1 MAEVMGRDVPSCE
14 SQDSENM
21 NLAPFKMKEKNF
33 FRRGVMSPQKTLA
46 TIHPQNATEKIHLYM
61 TTASKIPLESSFL
74 CYRSTFQVLSIAG
87 GLSLALIDQVGC

>member
-33 FRRGVMSPQKTLA
+33 FRRGGYVTSEDPGY
-46 TIHPQNATEKIHLYM
+46 H
-61 TTASKIPLESSFL
+61 SSSE
-74 CYRSTFQVLSIAG
+74 CH
-87 GLSLALIDQVGC
+87 